1 MRLGQ
6 STFEFLFIAGLIICF
21 AFASFSMYSNQVA
34 MSKAITAM
42 RRGIDS
48 QFSAAELSHPGCAP
62 ITFTHT
68 TRDENTFTV
77 YSSSPECTSVVLNTA
92 QVEKEVCNA
101 LGCAPT
107 SPCTCKGITL
117 AVTSE

>member
-21 AFASFSMYSNQVA
+21 AFASFSMYSDQVT

-68 TRDENTFTV
+68 TKDEDMFTV
-77 YSSSPECTSVVLNTA
+77 YSSNPGCTSVVLDTS

-101 LGCAPT
+101 LGCAPI
-107 SPCTCKGITL
+107 SPCTCKDITFIL
-117 AVTSE
+117 VSE